1 MKLVKRVVTEKR
13 SWILPLGIALALNA
27 AIYVFV
33 VYPLSLSVQNAAIR
47 ADEAAQKENLSK
59 IRQMQAATTVS
70 SKNKAT
76 DALKRFYDN
85 ILPANLTGARRITYL
100 RLAQLAERA
109 DLTYQRGS
117 VREEQ
122 DEGSRLARLRLSM
135 VLAGSYAD
143 VRRFIY
149 QLETAPEFVVI
160 EHVALAQG
168 QERSSPLVLNLEV
181 STYYRTGGDGT

>member
-1 MKLVKRVVTEKR
+1 MSLFTRIIAEKR
-13 SWILPLGIALALNA
+13 SWILPLGIALALNGA
-27 AIYVFV
+27 LYLFV
-33 VYPLSLSVQNAAIR
+33 VYPLSLAVQSAAMR
-47 ADEAAQKENLSK
+47 ADEAAQKANLSQ
-59 IRQMQAATTVS
+59 IREAQAQRTVS
-70 SKNKAT
+70 SKNKAA
-76 DALKRFYDN
+76 DALREFYEGV
-85 ILPANLTGARRITYL
+85 LPADLTGARRITYL
-100 RLAQLAERA
+100 RLAQLAENA

-122 DEGSRLARLRLSM
+122 DQDSRLSRLRLSM

-181 STYYRTGGDGT
+181 STYYQTRDDGL